1 MRKGKTK
8 LVPTVAALAVLL
20 VATVLNWYWVWG
32 VFFLYWAIAGVVL
45 GQAFVVQPVN
55 RGEHPVLFWIVS
67 GAWLVLAALTIYY
80 DLIAPWLMES
90 PA

>member
-1 MRKGKTK
+1 M
-8 LVPTVAALAVLL
+8 LL
-20 VATVLNWYWVWG
+20 VATVLNWYWMWG
-32 VFFLYWAIAGVVL
+32 MFFLYWAIAGIVL
-45 GQAFVVQPVN
+45 REAFVVQPVT
-55 RGEHPVLFWIVS
+55 RHEHPVLFWIIS